1 MSYLKVPYDQKQPSA
16 STKSNDKSSI
26 NQFHN
31 NQFINTQQ
39 YQSFT
44 RLLESPKKTNHEEKK
59 PTILATCELS
69 WSHLVHAEI
78 IAVTSAMRKNSRW
91 AGMSDNGLNMG
102 GLGISMGL
110 RGGRTSVNEIGY
122 RNKESPLLSGFTTL
136 RVQISN
142 LSDEG
147 VIDAETLLEPFL
159 EVIKSRDTNGPITA
173 TALGSLEKFLTYGIL
188 NMNSPKLPIAMSK
201 LSSAATH
208 CKFES
213 SDSVSDE
220 FVLLKIL
227 HVLRLALTCEV
238 GKVLS
243 DEALCEMMETGLSMC
258 CQMRLSE
265 MLRRSAE
272 YTMIVMVQTMFERLK
287 SLEEESAAGYS
298 QKDDGVNST
307 LQDATQVRMAPPD
320 PKSPLLP
327 LSSEYDVTEAPN
339 PPTLSLSAKNGDNYL
354 STLDDVQD
362 ELVELDIKGEE
373 VINNPSNLIQEKD
386 NNQEN
391 EVLNEDEKETD
402 PKPFGLPSIRE
413 LLRVL
418 ISLLNPHDHQHTDTM
433 RLMALSILNVAFE
446 VGGRTIGRF
455 ETLRN
460 FAVDEL
466 CKYLFQ
472 LVRTDNMTLLSLA
485 LRVISTVFGTLRP
498 YLKLQQELYL
508 SFLIERLTPP
518 ANSLISAFNAEF
530 SNENGSGDSLQASGV
545 SAPNTSRER
554 NLRSSGENIFAT
566 GEVRE
571 LLVESLGHFTRDPS
585 FMVDLW
591 VNYDCNIDCV
601 DLFEELVKFLSKNS
615 FSDSTGYSIS
625 NSHAVCLD
633 ALLMYVNHMVDRLQ
647 PEKNNNK
654 SSTRGLSWDQL
665 TATDYNFGLR
675 PATYQSAEEL
685 LRKKQKK
692 QILNEGAAKFNE
704 NPKLGL
710 RFLEEHGLI
719 YNDRSV
725 DKNTS
730 LASFLKTTPRLN
742 KQLLGDYLSK
752 PANIDIL
759 RAFIKLFDFKGKRV
773 DEALREMLESF
784 RLPGESQQIERIMET
799 FSITYFETG
808 PADIET
814 QTATFVLAYSIIM
827 LNTDL
832 HNPQVRRRMTI
843 EDYMKNLRKV
853 NNDKDFSPEY
863 LNAIYDAIKKREIIM
878 PEEHEGQLGFNYAW
892 KELLRRAE
900 NSGPLI
906 ICDVSVY
913 DKDMFVSAWKPT
925 VAAISYAFSTAPDDA
940 TLQKAIT
947 GFHQCAE
954 LSATYKL
961 YDVFDY
967 IIMSLAKMTGL
978 LGSKYSNG
986 TANNS
991 TVKVQDTEIT
1001 VSQLAVQFG
1010 RNYKGQLAAVVLF
1023 AVANEHGNILRDGW
1037 KYILE
1042 ILKNL
1047 FINSLLPSNML
1058 KVEDFLAGTT
1068 TIPLKPKGAST
1079 IKQERKNDGS
1089 FISALSSYLLSQ
1101 SNYEPPTTGEEIEF
1115 SRCTVDCVK
1124 VCRLEELFADIRL
1137 LEQESLEHL
1146 MKALKFIADGNTTIK
1161 VGDTKLYSNN
1171 NLSREGS
1178 YDPAAVFFLELMI
1191 NVTLQNRDRIH
1202 YLWPI
1207 LFGHITGIL
1216 KESKSNS
1223 ILLVERTVVALLRLC
1238 IRLTHKDEMTNDI
1251 LQALELLGALPID
1264 IINSVG
1270 EQMMAGILNL
1280 IKSDASYIRG
1290 KKPWVNVFTLFKA
1303 TATHPQASKYSFE
1316 AIASI
1321 IKENKN
1327 INSDNFNECVELL
1340 TEFASGTSEHEN
1352 SSQIRN
1358 PRSRINNTQAAI
1370 VERARK
1376 SVELL
1381 HQLYKEIPK
1390 LLNESNASPVEAWST
1405 YWLPILTGLSQQCYS
1420 PYKEV
1425 RQHALSYLQRS
1436 LLDPELVSHGTTEWV
1451 LIFDVVLFPLLD
1463 QLLKPDIC
1471 KGFDSSDID
1480 EIRMRASGLLCKI
1493 FLHYLNRLAEWGGL
1507 ISLWCQILDVME
1519 RYMTTGDND
1528 SLREAVPESL
1538 KNMLLVM
1545 STSGVINQP
1554 GMTSPTGV
1562 SSKQSV
1568 ELWNVTWEK
1577 VDKFLPKLKDELFP
1591 TPPPQST
1598 EKSSSSNSA
1607 SNNNESNEI
1616 TINFEASNENS
1627 VSENNEKD
1635 KQIIK
1640 ETNIIQDNKK
1650 NNELENIISV

>member
-1 MSYLKVPYDQKQPSA
+1 MSYLKVPYDQKQSSV

-26 NQFHN
+26 FRINQFVN
-31 NQFINTQQ
+31 VQQ
-39 YQSFT
+39 YQSIT
-44 RLLESPKKTNHEEKK
+44 QLLESQKKNYEEKK
-59 PTILATCELS
+59 PTTLATCELS
-69 WSHLVHAEI
+69 WSHLVHAEV

-91 AGMSDNGLNMG
+91 SGMSDNGLNMG

-110 RGGRTSVNEIGY
+110 RGGRTSNNEIGY
-122 RNKESPLLSGFTTL
+122 RNQESPLLSGFTTL
-136 RVQISN
+136 RAQISN
-142 LSDEG
+142 LSDGG

-173 TALGSLEKFLTYGIL
+173 TALGSVEKFLTYGIL
-188 NMNSPKLPIAMSK
+188 NMNSPKLSIAMSK

-272 YTMIVMVQTMFERLK
+272 HTMIVMVQTMFERLK
-287 SLEEESAAGYS
+287 SLEEEPAAGYS
-298 QKDDGVNST
+298 QEDNGENGT
-307 LQDATQVRMAPPD
+307 PQDATQVRMAPPD
-320 PKSPLLP
+320 PKSPRLP
-327 LSSEYDVTEAPN
+327 LSSEYDVTETPN
-339 PPTLSLSAKNGDNYL
+339 LSTSSPPAKNDDNDF
-354 STLDDVQD
+354 SSLDDVQD
-362 ELVELDIKGEE
+362 ELVELDMKGEE
-373 VINNPSNLIQEKD
+373 VINNSSNLVQEKD
-386 NNQEN
+386 NYQEN
-391 EVLNEDEKETD
+391 EVVNEDEKEAD

-460 FAVDEL
+460 FAVDDL

-472 LVRTDNMTLLSLA
+472 LVRTDNMTLLTLT

-530 SNENGSGDSLQASGV
+530 SNESGFGDSSGI
-545 SAPNTSRER
+545 STPNSSRDR
-554 NLRSSGENIFAT
+554 NLRSSGDTIFAI

-571 LLVESLGHFTRDPS
+571 LLVESLGHFTRDSS

-601 DLFEELVKFLSKNS
+601 DLFEEIIKFLSKNS
-615 FSDSTGYSIS
+615 FTDSTGYSIS

-654 SSTRGLSWDQL
+654 LSTCGLPWDQL

-685 LRKKQKK
+685 LQKKQKK
-692 QILNEGAAKFNE
+692 QVLKEGAAKFNE
-704 NPKLGL
+704 NPKRGL
-710 RFLEEHGLI
+710 QFLEENGLI
-719 YNDRSV
+719 YNDHSV

-730 LASFLKTTPRLN
+730 LASFLKSTPRLN

-759 RAFIKLFDFKGKRV
+759 RAFVKLFDFKGKRV

-784 RLPGESQQIERIMET
+784 RLPGEAQQIERIMET
-799 FSITYFETG
+799 FSITYFESE

-814 QTATFVLAYSIIM
+814 QTATFVLSYSIIM

-843 EDYMKNLRKV
+843 EDYMKNLREV
-853 NNDKDFSPEY
+853 NNGKDFSPEY

-900 NSGPLI
+900 SSGPLI
-906 ICDVSVY
+906 ICDVSIY
-913 DKDMFVSAWKPT
+913 DKDMFVAAWKPT

-947 GFHQCAE
+947 GFHQCAL

-978 LGSKYSNG
+978 LGSKYSNE
-986 TANNS
+986 TANNL

-1001 VSQLAVQFG
+1001 VSQLSVQFG

-1047 FINSLLPSNML
+1047 FINSLLPSSML

-1068 TIPLKPKGAST
+1068 TIPLKPKALST
-1079 IKQERKNDGS
+1079 KQERKNDGS
-1089 FISALSSYLLSQ
+1089 LLSALSSYLLSP
-1101 SNYEPPTTGEEIEF
+1101 SNFETTTTEEEIEC
-1115 SRCTVDCVK
+1115 SRCTIDCVK

-1137 LEQESLEHL
+1137 LEQESLEYL

-1161 VGDTKLYSNN
+1161 GYSNN
-1171 NLSREGS
+1171 NLSRGSS

-1207 LFGHITGIL
+1207 LFEHITGIL
-1216 KESKSNS
+1216 RESKNNS

-1238 IRLTHKDEMTNDI
+1238 IRLTHKDEMANDI
-1251 LQALELLGALPID
+1251 LQALELLGTLPID
-1264 IINSVG
+1264 IVNSVG

-1290 KKPWVNVFTLFKA
+1290 KKPWVNIFILFKA
-1303 TATHPQASKYSFE
+1303 TAAHPQASKYSFE
-1316 AIASI
+1316 AIVFI

-1352 SSQIRN
+1352 SSQIIN
-1358 PRSRINNTQAAI
+1358 PRPRINNAQVAI
-1370 VERARK
+1370 VDRAHK

-1381 HQLYKEIPK
+1381 YQLYKEIPK
-1390 LLNESNASPVEAWST
+1390 LLNESNTSPVEAWSS

-1420 PYKEV
+1420 PFKEV
-1425 RQHALSYLQRS
+1425 RQYALTHLQRS

-1471 KGFDSSDID
+1471 KGFDSIGMD

-1493 FLHYLNRLAEWGGL
+1493 FLHYLNRLIEWGGL

-1545 STSGVINQP
+1545 STSGVINPP
-1554 GMTSPTGV
+1554 GMTSPPTDV
-1562 SSKQSV
+1562 NSKQPV

-1591 TPPPQST
+1591 TPIPQFT
-1598 EKSSSSNSA
+1598 EKSLSSSINGA
-1607 SNNNESNEI
+1607 SDNNVSNEPVAKFEV
-1616 TINFEASNENS
+1616 TIDKEESSNE
-1627 VSENNEKD
+1627 
-1635 KQIIK
+1635 QIIK
-1640 ETNIIQDNKK
+1640 ETNIIEDNKK